1 VIFPLFL
8 LYLQGLIPENTLQ
21 MIRR

>member
-1 VIFPLFL
+1 VFFPLFL